1 MSEVVEAELTEEK
14 EEIKFTDFDPEFQE
28 KIVAMLV
35 RDPVFARRTDG
46 LLKPEYFENRADGT
60 LANLAIE
67 YFEKYKTAPTDSSVF
82 ITLFKEAVTK
92 GRIRPDLVEE
102 CRGKMRNILT
112 AEIVSARDYAI
123 DQVGEF
129 ARFQAIQ
136 AAMFKAF
143 DSLDKHNMDKAQEI
157 MIKAFQVGPHA
168 DSAPYDYWGEVES
181 RTEHRIDVKSGKIK
195 PYGISTGIPML
206 DKVLFHRGWGI
217 KELTVFM
224 AGAKRGKSFSLWDF
238 GKLISLQG
246 KNVLGITLEVSKAV
260 LSDRL
265 DASVSDTEIDEISS
279 HILAVKDAI
288 EKMREKKKPGQYF
301 LHEYPSGSFRPMD
314 LENLIESYKAKGIK
328 FDAVI
333 IDYLDIMA
341 PNRWTP
347 NDIEN
352 SRTVWVDTRGIAQR
366 EELAILSATQTNRE
380 GHKSVT
386 AKAEHAAEDF
396 NKIRTA
402 DLVISINATEEEMA
416 KGEARLFFAAS
427 RNQKGEFTMRIK
439 RDLSRGHA
447 LSEVVGIE

>member
-1 MSEVVEAELTEEK
+1 MSAVLESELMEEHEVV
-14 EEIKFTDFDPEFQE
+14 KFVDFDPEFQE
-28 KIVAMLV
+28 KILAMQV
-35 RDPVFARRTDG
+35 RDAIFARRTEG
-46 LLKPEYFENRADGT
+46 LIKAEYFDNRADAT
-60 LANLAIE
+60 LANLALK
-67 YFEKYKTAPTDSSVF
+67 YFEKYKSVPSEPSVF
-82 ITLFKEAVTK
+82 ITLFKQAVSK
-92 GRIRPDLVEE
+92 GRIREDMVEE
-102 CRGKMRNILT
+102 CRDKLKAIFT
-112 AEIVSARDYAI
+112 ADISARDYAI

-129 ARFQAIQ
+129 ARHQAIQ
-136 AAMFKAF
+136 AAMFEA
-143 DSLDKHNMDKAQEI
+143 LDAIERHNMDKAEEI
-157 MIKAFQVGPHA
+157 MLKAFQVGPHA
-168 DSAPYDYWGEVES
+168 DSAPYDYWDEVDS
-181 RTEHRIDVKSGKIK
+181 RTQHRVDVKSGKIK

-265 DASVSDTEIDEISS
+265 DASVSDTEIDDISS
-279 HILAVKDAI
+279 HILAVREAI
-288 EKMREKKKPGQYF
+288 EAVKGKKKPGKYL
-301 LHEYPSGSFRPMD
+301 LHEFPSGSFRPMD
-314 LENLIESYKAKGIK
+314 LDNLIESYKAQGIK
-328 FDAVI
+328 FDAVV

-352 SRTVWVDTRGIAQR
+352 SRTIWVDTRGIAQR
-366 EELAILSATQTNRE
+366 EELVILSATQTNRE

-447 LSEVVGIE
+447 LSSVVGIE